1 MHFFTNRV
9 TSATVQVQ
17 GNTSGT
23 EGSGARI
30 CVKVEFT
37 DGVGGVYAR
46 AVYAKYNWDNAYAHD
61 FDPLPASKKAKIY
74 EGTYESGVA
83 MYGVKEIFATFKSE
97 MTLGASSLTLDHEI
111 TGDGTIRFAPL
122 SGSQTV
128 SVPVARTIDKVA
140 FGGATTLSFAPGA
153 SLAVGTAEIEDS
165 AAVSVV
171 GEAGANLLR
180 IGTSKCLAS
189 AERAHF
195 TVNGGEATQDTLGWI
210 VPKPGL
216 KIILR

>member
-17 GNTSGT
+17 GNT
-23 EGSGARI
+23 EGSDGNGARL

-46 AVYAKYNWDNAYAHD
+46 AVYAKYDWGNKNAHD
-61 FDPLPASKKAKIY
+61 FDVSWEGDQPIY
-74 EGTYESGVA
+74 DGSGGGYGVA
-83 MYGVKEIFATFKSE
+83 NIVAVFKGDRLTF
-97 MTLGASSLTLDHEI
+97 GASFLTLDHEI
-111 TGDGTIRFAPL
+111 TSDCTLRFAPL

-128 SVPVARTIDKVA
+128 TVPVARTIDKVA
-140 FGGATTLSFAPGA
+140 FGGATTFAFDPGA
-153 SLAVGTAEIEDS
+153 SLSVGAAEVEDS

-180 IGTSKCLAS
+180 IGTSRCLTRD
-189 AERAHF
+189 ERAHF
-195 TVNGGEATQDTLGWI
+195 LVNGGEATQDTLGWI

-216 KIILR
+216 KVILR